1 MANHLI
7 YDNFYLSNEIE
18 DQLLTRLNL
27 QAFCRV
33 DNSLVG
39 TPGMTVK
46 VNVYSA
52 TDGTEKLEMGEG
64 NTKSI
69 DVSYAQKDYKILL
82 AQNRFEWYD
91 EQEMTDPMLL
101 ETGVR
106 HASTDMLNT
115 ITKDIYAEFSKA
127 SQTVTASAPDFNAF
141 VDASALLG
149 AENIETL
156 SVFAFLHPK
165 DMASVRKT
173 LKDDLKYVEA
183 FARSGYVGSVAGV
196 NLYATNAATQGTI
209 TGGTRDAV
217 TVFNKRGV
225 EIERI
230 TRNLRDADDANVRKN
245 TMFTRKYY
253 LAALTDETKA
263 FKITLSA

>member
-1 MANHLI
+1 MAHLI

-27 QAFCRV
+27 QAFCTV
-33 DNSLVG
+33 DSSLVG

-52 TDGTEKLEMGEG
+52 TDGTEKLDMGEG

-115 ITKDIYAEFSKA
+115 ISKDIYAEFARA

-165 DMASVRKT
+165 DMASVRKS

-230 TRNLRDADDANVRKN
+230 TRNLRDAYDANVRKN

-263 FKITLSA
+263 FKITIGG